1 MVGPRPTSLPPVAL
15 ADIAEAVG
23 AVIAA
28 AGDPAVST
36 SIDVTGVCLDS
47 RRVLPGDLYAALP
60 GTLTHGAK
68 FLAGAIDR
76 GAVAVL
82 TDDAGERLAREAGI
96 AIPMVVVADPR
107 SVLGVVSARV
117 YATAPAGLALVGI
130 TGTNGKTTT
139 AYLLD
144 GALRALGR
152 RTGLIGTVETRVA
165 DEVIK
170 SSRTTPGRRICT
182 PCWRRCVSVTW
193 TPV

>member
-36 SIDVTGVCLDS
+36 SMDVTGVCLDS

-60 GTLTHGAK
+60 GAITHGAR
-68 FLAGAIDR
+68 FAAGAIDR
-76 GAVAVL
+76 GAVALL

-107 SVLGVVSARV
+107 SVLGAVSAQV
-117 YATAPAGLALVGI
+117 YTTARAGLALVGI

-152 RTGLIGTVETRVA
+152 PA
-165 DEVIK
+165 
-170 SSRTTPGRRICT
+170 
-182 PCWRRCVSVTW
+182 
-193 TPV
+193 